1 MGADASK
8 GISNAWSGMKQGL
21 GAWFDP
27 KTRSNM
33 LGQIARKLP
42 TLHEDIQRNAA
53 EVSPGLGLVA
63 KTASGLLKTIPQA
76 KLAES
81 LLGNIANNNLG
92 AAAGNVMDARKSDVT
107 GVPKLDLAKA
117 IGREVIKGSG
127 KPSAMPGATSMS
139 TMSAMPSPSMG
150 MPAPSMGMPAPVKT
164 ESKPA
169 LTIADIRPA
178 SQSKKDDDDLDG
190 FKF

>member
-27 KTRSNM
+27 KTRSSM

-127 KPSAMPGATSMS
+127 KPAAPGATSMS
-139 TMSAMPSPSMG
+139 TMSAMPS
-150 MPAPSMGMPAPVKT
+150 PSMGMPAPVKT

-178 SQSKKDDDDLDG
+178 SQSKKDDDDLD
-190 FKF
+190 